1 MNGSHVLIL
10 PPLEAEARRRL
21 VGALK
26 KSGGPYQVLEDP
38 AAIFRSVRSEGI
50 ESKDRGG
57 FLRREKE
64 KGWISFGLP
73 EAYFG
78 SQVQEWVMNAEGGGI
93 SRSLE
98 KIEARLVAS
107 GIEAASLRGGSG
119 QLAKG
124 FQRRYLVQVYHLQAL
139 QAVPL
144 SGGSLRTGMPIPQD
158 AAGPSPDSPLW
169 RRLSKTAIRALYAL
183 GLDYGEVVIRAGED
197 GQTIVERLST
207 GADWRAPGWEKRMAI
222 AMREQLEKLYSWQK
236 EAPSRLIG
244 MDPEFLLFDPDSRK
258 VIPASRYLAR
268 QGIAG
273 CDVLRYRGQRRF
285 PLAEL
290 RPEPG
295 AEPREVVV
303 HLLEA
308 FRVARTAISD
318 SRLIWQAGAMPQ
330 RGFPLGGHLHFSGVP
345 LCAELLRALD
355 NYLALPVALLEDER
369 SSRRRP
375 RYGFL
380 GDYRLQDYGGFE
392 YRTLPSFLVSPLATK
407 GIVALASVIAE
418 DFRQLRQRPLDRD
431 EVFHAF
437 YTGNKE
443 VLAQQWPPLASE
455 LMKLPAYERYQT
467 YIKPLFDYI
476 ASGMTWDESADIRVF
491 WKMQMDS

>member
-10 PPLEAEARRRL
+10 PPLEAEARRKL
-21 VGALK
+21 LGALK
-26 KSGGPYQVLEDP
+26 KAGGPYQVLEDP
-38 AAIFRSVRSEGI
+38 AATSRSVRLAGKGTKDKDGWLRTV
-50 ESKDRGG
+50 KDRG
-57 FLRREKE
+57 
-64 KGWISFGLP
+64 WISYGLP
-73 EAYFG
+73 EAYYG
-78 SQVQEWVMNAEGGGI
+78 SQVQEWVMNARAIGI
-93 SRSLE
+93 SGSPE
-98 KIEARLVAS
+98 QIEARLAAS
-107 GIEAASLRGGSG
+107 GIEASLRGSNG
-119 QLAKG
+119 QYAKG
-124 FQRRYLVQVYHLQAL
+124 FQRRYLVQVYHLQVL

-144 SGGSLRTGMPIPQD
+144 SGGGQRTGLPLPQD
-158 AAGPSPDSPLW
+158 AAGPSPESPLW
-169 RRLSKTAIRALYAL
+169 RRLSKTAIRAIYAL
-183 GLDYGEVVIRAGED
+183 GLDYGEVVIRAGEE
-197 GQTIVERLST
+197 GQTIVERLSS
-207 GADWRAPGWEKRMAI
+207 GAEWRAPGWEKRMAI
-222 AMREQLEKLYSWQK
+222 AMREQLEKLHSWQK
-236 EAPSRLIG
+236 EAPRPLIG
-244 MDPEFLLFDPDSRK
+244 MDPEFLLFDPYSRK
-258 VIPASRYLAR
+258 VIPASRFLAR

-273 CDVLRYRGQRRF
+273 CDVLRYRGQRLF

-308 FRVARTAISD
+308 FRAARTAISD

-392 YRTLPSFLVSPLATK
+392 YRTLPSFLVSPLVTK
-407 GIVALASVIAE
+407 GIVALACVIAA
-418 DFRQLRQRPLDRD
+418 DFRQLRQRPLERD
-431 EVFHAF
+431 EVYHAF
-437 YTGNKE
+437 YHGKKE
-443 VLAQQWPPLASE
+443 VLAREWPQLASE
-455 LMKLPAYERYQT
+455 LMKLPAYERYRT